1 MSVSRGA
8 KSGCRAAWRDYTQ
21 RRYDVGNFGQRKL
34 KDEEN
39 LIEAWQA
46 SVKIEAQQVIV

>member
-21 RRYDVGNFGQRKL
+21 RRCDVGIFGQRKF
-34 KDEEN
+34 KDEER
-39 LIEAWQA
+39 LIEAWQT
-46 SVKIEAQQVIV
+46 SVKIEAQQVNV